1 MNERI
6 RMIFNQDE
14 NKSFESFKS
23 LLSTVGAGK
32 VCYNENN
39 DVVSNDKANDAIRK
53 TFYEILDIPEGTKGR
68 ELRQAIRRH
77 QNDIFEVIETTL
89 QDMVETG
96 WGATPFFD
104 QFVERKSAA
113 LGDTNE
119 FYTKDNVILTVS
131 ELAGNHWNLM
141 RQRLGAGKSF
151 PVKTSWLGFK
161 YYRSLVA

>member
-53 TFYEILDIPEGTKGR
+53 TFYEILDLPEGTKGR

-96 WGATPFFD
+96 WGTTPFFD

-131 ELAGNHWNLM
+131 ELSGNHWNLNYLSIN
-141 RQRLGAGKSF
+141 RVR
-151 PVKTSWLGFK
+151 
-161 YYRSLVA
+161 VA